1 MIAPSAPATSRR
13 HNSATVRRAREMY
26 GDGDSWTPTQIA
38 RYLVAQGTVVHV
50 ATVREWVIP
59 GLAERRQKRQNLAR
73 QRKARG
79 ITARPRTLS
88 PLLDR
93 MISLRA
99 AGLSY
104 GGIVIVIRLDW
115 RVVLTEDQV
124 RYAIRMRREPTPRG
138 GA

>member
-1 MIAPSAPATSRR
+1 
-13 HNSATVRRAREMY
+13 MY

-38 RYLVAQGTVVHV
+38 RYLAAQGTVVHV

-73 QRKARG
+73 QRRARG
-79 ITARPRTLS
+79 VTAKPRTLS

-115 RVVLTEDQV
+115 RVVLSEDQV